1 MKYFI
6 AYKQNGTD
14 YIFVNS
20 IGSTIGKT
28 MTYYNA
34 IDFLTKENAQSI
46 CNFLN
51 ELDGDNKYIVIK
63 YSYSLEEE

>member
-6 AYKQNGTD
+6 AYKQNETD

-28 MTYYNA
+28 MTYYNYH
-34 IDFLTKENAQSI
+34 L
-46 CNFLN
+46 
-51 ELDGDNKYIVIK
+51 
-63 YSYSLEEE
+63 

>member
-6 AYKQNGTD
+6 AYKQNETD

-20 IGSTIGKT
+20 IGTNIGKT

-34 IDFLTKENAQSI
+34 IDFLTKENAKNV

-51 ELDGDNKYIVIK
+51 ELDKDNEYIVIK